1 MNTNELLLWA
11 IPALP
16 LLGYLINAFFG
27 AGLVKSPKPVIET
40 EEAQLAASLADPHRY
55 EIESEHDPV
64 HVEGDGHTDEHGHAH
79 DQAPLD
85 KGGMSIVGGLA
96 TAMVLLSFVL
106 SVIVSLPFFGGRT
119 EVLFSPSFHWMQVPA
134 VGNMPGLDLNF
145 RLAVDSLTSL
155 MLLIITG
162 VGSLIHL
169 YSMGYMANDKGYAR
183 YFGYLNLFVFFML
196 LLVMGS
202 NLIVTF
208 VGWEG
213 VGLASYLLIGY
224 WADRKSATDAGK
236 KAFIVNRI
244 GDAAFLVALFLLYKY
259 FGTFELFGTDGILTL
274 ASSRETLPAGY
285 AGGALAAA
293 SFVPFLMFI
302 GATGKSAQAPLYV
315 WLPDAMEGPTPVSAL
330 IHAATM
336 VTGGVFLLAR
346 SHALLMIPTNYSDV
360 VNNGAAPMSWVMT
373 VIAVI
378 GISTAFLAATIAL
391 VQNDIKKVLAYS
403 TVSQLGYMFL
413 AIGVGA
419 FGTAMFHVM
428 THAFFKALLF
438 LGAGSVIHAMGGE
451 QDMRKMGGLWNKIPT
466 TARTMAI
473 GTLAIAGIPGLAG
486 FFSKDEILANAFGPM
501 GSPMLWFTGV
511 IISGMTAFYMF
522 RMMMKTFAGA
532 PRYSESVASHIH
544 ESPGNMTAPLW
555 ILAVLSVI
563 GGWVGGFAPL
573 HIASPFERFLG
584 VSVAREGVEAHHLPM
599 TTEWILLMVSVAVA
613 IGGSFWAYN
622 SYRNAKSGQLLVGEE
637 REGNHALHI
646 LENKWGVDES
656 YDKWIVQPGRR
667 FANFL
672 WRGVDVRTLDSGTS
686 GVGASIRGL
695 ADSLKGWQS
704 GYVRNYAFSMF
715 LSIVFVVVLCLIAS
729 WRAQAN

>member
-1 MNTNELLLWA
+1 MNTNALLLWA

-40 EEAQLAASLADPHRY
+40 EEAQFAASLADPHRY

-64 HVEGDGHTDEHGHAH
+64 HVEGDGHTDEH
-79 DQAPLD
+79 DQAALD
-85 KGGMSIVGGLA
+85 KGGMGIVGGLA
-96 TAMVLLSFVL
+96 TAAVFLSFVL
-106 SVIVSLPFFGGRT
+106 SILVSLPFFGGAK
-119 EVLFSPSFHWMQVPA
+119 EVVFSPAFQWMSVPA
-134 VGNMPGLDLNF
+134 VGAFPGLDLNF

-259 FGTFELFGTDGILTL
+259 FGTFELFGTDGILTR
-274 ASSRETLPAGY
+274 ASTPGGLPAEY
-285 AGGALAAA
+285 LAGGALAAA

-346 SHALLMIPTNYSDV
+346 SHPLLLASTYSWTANGETFTN
-360 VNNGAAPMSWVMT
+360 SWVMT
-373 VIAVI
+373 VIAVV

-438 LGAGSVIHAMGGE
+438 LCAGSVIHALGGE
-451 QDMRKMGGLWNKIPT
+451 QDMRRMGGLWKKIPI
-466 TARTMAI
+466 TAWTMAI
-473 GTLAIAGIPGLAG
+473 GTVAIAGIPPFAG
-486 FFSKDEILANAFGPM
+486 FFSKDEILANAFGHM
-501 GSPMLWFTGV
+501 GSPLLWATGV
-511 IISGMTAFYMF
+511 IVSGMTAFYMF
-522 RMMMKTFAGA
+522 RMMMKTFAGTL
-532 PRYSESVASHIH
+532 RYSEAVASHIH
-544 ESPGNMTAPLW
+544 ESPGNMTLPLMV
-555 ILAVLSVI
+555 LAVLSVV
-563 GGWVGGFAPL
+563 GGFFGGFAPL
-573 HIASPFERFLG
+573 GIASPFENFLG
-584 VSVAREGVEAHHLPM
+584 ASVAREGAEAHHLPL
-599 TTEWILLMVSVAVA
+599 TVEWILIAVSVAVA
-613 IGGSFWAYN
+613 IGGSLWAYN
-622 SYRNAKSGQLLVGEE
+622 SYKKTKSGQLLVGEE
-637 REGNHALHI
+637 RENNTALHI
-646 LENKWGVDES
+646 LENKWGVDGY
-656 YDKWIVQPGRR
+656 YDKWFVEPGRR

-686 GVGASIRGL
+686 GVGAGIRGL
-695 ADSLKGWQS
+695 AEGLKGWQS

-715 LSIVFVVVLCLIAS
+715 LSIVFVVVLCLIAA

>member
-1 MNTNELLLWA
+1 MNTNALLLWA

-16 LLGYLINAFFG
+16 LLGYLINAFLG

-85 KGGMSIVGGLA
+85 KGGMGTVGWIA
-96 TAMVLLSFVL
+96 TGMVILSFIL
-106 SVIVSLPFFGGRT
+106 SVVVSLPFFSGQK
-119 EVLFSPSFHWMQVPA
+119 EVLFSPGFHWMSVPA
-134 VGNMPGLDLNF
+134 AGKFPGLELNF

-259 FGTFELFGTDGILTL
+259 FGTFELFGVDGILTR
-274 ASSRETLPAGY
+274 ASSLDTLPAGY
-285 AGGALAAA
+285 AGSVLSAAA
-293 SFVPFLMFI
+293 FVPFLMFI

-346 SHALLMIPTNYSDV
+346 SHALLLVPDA
-360 VNNGAAPMSWVMT
+360 GWVMT
-373 VIAVI
+373 VIAIV
-378 GISTAFLAATIAL
+378 GVGTALLAATIAL

-419 FGTAMFHVM
+419 FGSAMFHVM

-473 GTLAIAGIPGLAG
+473 GTLAITGVPIFAG
-486 FFSKDEILANAFGPM
+486 FFSKDAILEAAFS
-501 GSPMLWFTGV
+501 GSKLLWATGWIV
-511 IISGMTAFYMF
+511 AGMTAFYMG
-522 RMMMKTFAGA
+522 RMMMKTFFGQ
-532 PRYSESVASHIH
+532 PRYNEAVASHVH
-544 ESPGNMTAPLW
+544 ESPANMTLPLMV
-555 ILAVLSVI
+555 LAVLSVV
-563 GGWVGGFAPL
+563 GGWVGGFKLFGIPSAFD
-573 HIASPFERFLG
+573 SFLG
-584 VSVAREGVEAHHLPM
+584 QSVAPAHVKEHHLSAGVEW
-599 TTEWILLMVSVAVA
+599 TLLLASIAVA
-613 IGGSFWAYN
+613 IGGLFVAYN
-622 SYRNAKSGQLLVGEE
+622 AYKNAKTGQILVGEE

-646 LENKWGVDES
+646 LENKWSVDEA
-656 YDKWIVQPGRR
+656 YDRVFVQPGRR

-695 ADSLKGWQS
+695 AEGLKGWQS

-715 LSIVFVVVLCLIAS
+715 LSIVFVVVLCLIAA